1 MIAMPKQKDH
11 QKTNILPRLLIGIGV
26 LVLAVMILV
35 FKEMSRD
42 NRQEAGSAGI
52 VPLQGADVMAYP
64 IATSSELPAEQ
75 LRNALAEH
83 RPTLAFF
90 HSNSCRQCV
99 MMIENVNRVYPEF
112 SASVVLVDVYV
123 YDEKNEPLLKK
134 VGLQYI
140 PTMIFYDRSGTEQ
153 VFVGL
158 MDEEQLRQS
167 LATLAEVE

>member
-11 QKTNILPRLLIGIGV
+11 QKTNFLPRLLIVVGV
-26 LVLAVMILV
+26 LFLAAMVLAL
-35 FKEMSRD
+35 KEI
-42 NRQEAGSAGI
+42 NREHVQEAGSTGI
-52 VPLQGADVMAYP
+52 VPLQGADAMGETLAP
-64 IATSSELPAEQ
+64 PSELPADQ

-112 SASVVLVDVYV
+112 FASVVLVDVYV
-123 YDEKNEPLLKK
+123 YDEKNEPLLKM

-140 PTMIFYDRSGTEQ
+140 PTMIFYDRSGREQ

-167 LATLAEVE
+167 LAALAEVD